1 MSTNNYKNHSV
12 SKLLIEAR
20 KVVHLHIRK
29 RDAGKPCVSCG
40 DFYGQK
46 DPGHYYKAE
55 THSQLRFN
63 TNNIHSQCVRCN
75 GYEQGN
81 LKGYKQGIESRLTPL
96 QLKKLNEAAAA
107 AKQDTLFKWDRH
119 DLIEIIK
126 KFKSK

>member
-20 KVVHLHIRK
+20 KAVHLYIRK

-55 THSQLRFN
+55 TYSQLKFN
-63 TNNIHSQCVRCN
+63 TDNIHMQCQKCN

-96 QLKKLNEAAAA
+96 KLNKLNEAAAA
-107 AKQDTLFKWDRH
+107 AKRNTTFKWDRN